1 MKTGGIKSRNI
12 LLVILWSYGLFIL
25 MHLYQY
31 VGVLVAARMSG
42 ESFESIISG
51 EFDSHKTELII
62 GLAAVIIGVPLVFLV
77 TRFLWRRSFEWM
89 RLRFEHKNLLFGLL
103 LGFLFPLVIVSILR
117 ISGVAEITSSPHP
130 LGSDESVAL
139 FIGYACMAVF
149 AGIAEEIVF
158 RGMAVREIAMRVG
171 WIAAAVI
178 GGAYFGAVH
187 LVGNLSNLSL
197 PGALWIIL
205 AGIAVSIL
213 FVALYVRSQSLWLPI
228 GFHMSWNFCLKGIMG
243 ITMSG
248 SESKIGLLG
257 VELTG
262 RDFLTGGSFGVE
274 ASIVSIA
281 IYITAAILIFRF
293 PWRGHVALLS
303 NE

>member
-1 MKTGGIKSRNI
+1 MKTSGIRPRNI

-31 VGVLVAARMSG
+31 IGVLVAARMSG
-42 ESFESIISG
+42 EGFESIISG
-51 EFDSHKTELII
+51 EFGNHKTELII
-62 GLAAVIIGVPLVFLV
+62 GLAAVIIGVPLVFLI

-89 RLRFEHKNLLFGLL
+89 RLRFDYKNLLFGLL
-103 LGFLFPLVIVSILR
+103 LGFCIPVVIVLILR
-117 ISGVAEITSSPHP
+117 ISGVAEIESSTHP
-130 LGSDESVAL
+130 LGSDESTAL

-149 AGIAEEIVF
+149 AGIAEEVVF

-171 WIAAAVI
+171 WIAAAII
-178 GGAYFGAVH
+178 GGVYFGATH

-197 PGALWIIL
+197 SGALLIIL
-205 AGIAVSIL
+205 SGIAVSFL
-213 FVALYVRSQSLWLPI
+213 FVALYIRSRSLWLPI
-228 GFHMSWNFCLKGIMG
+228 GFHMAWNFCLKGILG

-262 RDFLTGGSFGVE
+262 RDILTGGSFGIE
-274 ASIVSIA
+274 TSIVSIA
-281 IYITAAILIFRF
+281 IYLVVAVLFISF
-293 PWRGHVALLS
+293 PWRGHVALLC